1 MKKVVFSMLVL
12 AFLSG
17 CANSQHKTVGG
28 AVDAVIDGAAGMGSK
43 ARASMITAL
52 GGQVVEADAEAAASA
67 EGKAAEP
74 IAEASAALVQLQR
87 MGVGVQSSGGTV
99 TLVLAGAA
107 FVPGSA
113 VIEPEFT
120 ATLYAVTQEVKKH
133 AGKIEVTGHTDN
145 VGSESA
151 NIELS
156 QQRAIS
162 VAKALVGGGVD
173 KSKIK
178 VFGAGPAQPVTT
190 NATAEGRSKNRRVE
204 IKLVSNQVVSTA
216 DIF

>member
-28 AVDAVIDGAAGMGSK
+28 AVDAMIDGAAGMGSK

-52 GGQVVEADAEAAASA
+52 GGQVVEADANAAASA
-67 EGKAAEP
+67 EGKA
-74 IAEASAALVQLQR
+74 EASAALLQLQR
-87 MGVGVQSSGGTV
+87 MGVGVVQSSGGT

-151 NIELS
+151 NVELS

-178 VFGAGPAQPVTT
+178 VFAAGPAQPVTT
-190 NATAEGRSKNRRVE
+190 NSTAEGRSKNRRVE
-204 IKLVSNQVVSTA
+204 IKLVSDQVVSTA

>member
-28 AVDAVIDGAAGMGSK
+28 AVDAMIDGAAGMGSK

-52 GGQVVEADAEAAASA
+52 GGQVVEAEAKTAASG
-67 EGKAAEP
+67 ES
-74 IAEASAALVQLQR
+74 EAVAPTTALVELQR
-87 MGVGVQSSGGTV
+87 MGVGVVQSSGGT

-151 NIELS
+151 NVELS

-190 NATAEGRSKNRRVE
+190 NSTAEGRSKNRRVE